1 MSSRSRSARRITQRS
16 GLGRTLGGHS
26 DGSGTNVRTDTLMS
40 GTFDLED
47 LSNMDISE
55 NDIIAQSK
63 LAD

>member
-1 MSSRSRSARRITQRS
+1 M
-16 GLGRTLGGHS
+16 
-26 DGSGTNVRTDTLMS
+26 RTDTMMS